1 MILCIVFLRGTSRRG
16 GRRALKEVLIPPSPS
31 LTGKTRFNNAFS
43 PVTSHLVSIHP
54 SISIPSLPPYSP
66 LCLLSFGT
74 GCSDFVSLTTPANPP
89 RPAESNN
96 AATQPPTPSTS
107 LLFQA
112 PQFSYLGDVRGKAA
126 VSSVCL
132 IYTLRVISWWM
143 FWLLNLQ
150 LLQEQWWLWHS
161 SFEVIK
167 LSAHLCSNFH
177 NIFKGHRMLLIFVPL
192 HFYLLRDLLSS
203 WTLLKQVFQK
213 LASERGH

>member
-1 MILCIVFLRGTSRRG
+1 MHLTLFHIFFAVWHIWKMPRKCQMKKKKSQRG
-16 GRRALKEVLIPPSPS
+16 
-31 LTGKTRFNNAFS
+31 
-43 PVTSHLVSIHP
+43 
-54 SISIPSLPPYSP
+54 ISM
-66 LCLLSFGT
+66 
-74 GCSDFVSLTTPANPP
+74 
-89 RPAESNN
+89 
-96 AATQPPTPSTS
+96 
-107 LLFQA
+107 LFQA